1 MRKLFIACLAAL
13 LGSCSHHDKFYL
25 WDAGYSISHA
35 EQVGHFAVE
44 VHLNQFKYL
53 GGEVDS
59 PKFRHF
65 VFDRLARHE
74 GCEGGWEMLPCVAD
88 RSCVEQTSL
97 SVIVW
102 ARCTRA

>member
-1 MRKLFIACLAAL
+1 MRTRLLLLSAAAL
-13 LGSCSHHDKFYL
+13 LGACSHHSDWSL
-25 WDAGYSISHA
+25 WDTGYTISHRA
-35 EQVGHFAVE
+35 ENSFAVE

-53 GGEVDS
+53 GGDIDS
-59 PKFRHF
+59 PKFRYF

-88 RSCVEQTSL
+88 RSCVEQTTL